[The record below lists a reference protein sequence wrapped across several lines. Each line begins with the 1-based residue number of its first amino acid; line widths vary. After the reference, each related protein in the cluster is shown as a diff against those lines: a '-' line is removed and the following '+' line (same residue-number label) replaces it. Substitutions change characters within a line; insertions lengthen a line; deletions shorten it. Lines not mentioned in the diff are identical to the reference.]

1 MSLGA
6 AIAGALPGMRA
17 EAESMMRDS
26 CTITRPGGGETWDDA
41 TGGYLSGSS
50 VILYSGRCR
59 VRRPNVAEREALAGD
74 ADWTLLGA
82 VVSIPV
88 GSTTDDLLGATVH
101 VVTCEMDAA
110 LAGRDL
116 VVVAP
121 HAQSQATARRLRCV
135 EAARA

>member
-6 AIAGALPGMRA
+6 AVVGALPGMRA

-26 CTITRPGGGETWDDA
+26 CAITRPGGGETWDDA
-41 TGGYLSGSS
+41 TGGYLPGST

-74 ADWTLLGA
+74 ADWTLMGA

-88 GSTTDDLLGATVH
+88 GGTTDDLLGATVR
-101 VVTCEMDAA
+101 VVACEMDPA

-135 EAARA
+135 EVARA